1 MECQATSFVPVT
13 QCGPTLATDPTG
25 SPATVTADVSCP
37 AKQLR
42 PQQRQDLA
50 IQVLAGAETVSE
62 LAREHEVSRKFLY
75 QQVDTAQQA
84 LSQAF
89 APPPTPSG
97 KVLFYLP
104 VTKEWLRQLVLC
116 FVLICR
122 GSTRG
127 VVELVRDLFDYPIS
141 QGTVH
146 NIVHSAV
153 ADARTINQQ
162 HDLSPIR
169 NGLLDEIFQAD
180 DPVCV
185 GVDARSTFC
194 FLLSQQKQRDG
205 DTWGILLLDLVKQG
219 FAADANVADFGS
231 GLRAGHK
238 VALPD
243 VPCRGDVFHVLYN
256 IGPLVRY
263 LENRA
268 YEAMEVR
275 AKLERK
281 QATAQRRRGR
291 KDQSLATKLS
301 SARKAEAKVIALADE
316 VAL

>member
-1 MECQATSFVPVT
+1 
-13 QCGPTLATDPTG
+13 
-25 SPATVTADVSCP
+25 
-37 AKQLR
+37 
-42 PQQRQDLA
+42 
-50 IQVLAGAETVSE
+50 
-62 LAREHEVSRKFLY
+62 
-75 QQVDTAQQA
+75 
-84 LSQAF
+84 
-89 APPPTPSG
+89 
-97 KVLFYLP
+97 
-104 VTKEWLRQLVLC
+104 
-116 FVLICR
+116 LICR

-146 NIVHSAV
+146 NIVHGAV

-180 DPVCV
+180 DPVLV

-194 FLLSQQKQRDG
+194 FLLSQEPDRDAV
-205 DTWGILLLDLVKQG
+205 TWGVRLLELADRG
-219 FAADANVADFGS
+219 FAPEANVADFGA

-238 VALPD
+238 EAFGDL
-243 VPCRGDVFHVLYN
+243 PCRGDVFHVLSN
-256 IGPLVRY
+256 LGPMVRY

-268 YEAMEVR
+268 YQAMEVR

-291 KDQSLATKLS
+291 KDQGLANKLS
-301 SARKAEAKVIALADE
+301 SARKAEAKAIALADE